1 MNGANNCV
9 LLSIDVLLVQ
19 MALDHDLREVVLP
32 DLPLSLNN
40 LILLLNFRACF
51 LLKITMKRIPILF
64 MSQK

>member
-1 MNGANNCV
+1 MNGANNWV

-19 MALDHDLREVVLP
+19 MALDHDLRKVVLP

-51 LLKITMKRIPILF
+51 LLNITMK
-64 MSQK
+64 

>member
-19 MALDHDLREVVLP
+19 MALDHDLCKVVLP
-32 DLPLSLNN
+32 NLTLSLNN

-51 LLKITMKRIPILF
+51 LLNISLK
-64 MSQK
+64 